1 MVFANTTQK
10 HFTITKSPRDRTTIY
25 WKARSMR
32 PLSLLHWSTW
42 PLACV
47 FFLFFFLN
55 KTKRK
60 PDSSN
65 LMACCQSST
74 VWCQCSGTW
83 NAVTDTV
90 MSIIIPLLVN
100 DYKTSWNAGYFMLY
114 SAFSGISIELGC
126 DLTKCDFSFG
136 DYYSCGLPAVSF
148 WHHLWGH
155 TVFSCA
161 TVVS

>member
-1 MVFANTTQK
+1 
-10 HFTITKSPRDRTTIY
+10 
-25 WKARSMR
+25 
-32 PLSLLHWSTW
+32 
-42 PLACV
+42 
-47 FFLFFFLN
+47 
-55 KTKRK
+55 
-60 PDSSN
+60 
-65 LMACCQSST
+65 MACCQSST

-100 DYKTSWNAGYFMLY
+100 DYKTSWNAGYFMLC

-136 DYYSCGLPAVSF
+136 DCYSCGLPAVSF

-155 TVFSCA
+155 TVFFMCHCRLLGIYIFLVYLCFCCSSEILSSCQLEDKA
-161 TVVS
+161 CSYWPQQSFHGQAVFASHSCHSHNSSLPMTS